1 MKRAISSGLAE
12 GFGPVGILRRLAL
25 SLIVLLPVPGLM
37 AREITFAWDANT
49 EPVLGGYRLYYGP
62 ADRQYSSVIDVGN
75 QTTYTVFG
83 FADDTMYCVAVTAY
97 DTTKTIE
104 SAFSNTVTV
113 PTTDLWV
120 IEKPHTASFD
130 SDQDLTLKC
139 KADAGFPAPPFQ
151 PAPF

>member
-1 MKRAISSGLAE
+1 MKRAISSGLAK

-25 SLIVLLPVPGLM
+25 SLIVLLPVPGLV
-37 AREITFAWDANT
+37 AREITFTWDANT

-62 ADRQYSSVIDVGN
+62 ADRKYTSVVDVGN

-83 FADDTMYCVAVTAY
+83 LADDTMYCVAATAY

-113 PTTDLWV
+113 PATDLWV
-120 IEKPHTASFD
+120 IEKPHTASLD
-130 SDQDLTLKC
+130 SGQNLMLEC
-139 KADAGFPAPPFQ
+139 KIDADFSASSF
-151 PAPF
+151 

>member
-1 MKRAISSGLAE
+1 MKRAISGGLAK

-25 SLIVLLPVPGLM
+25 SLMLLFSVPGLM

-62 ADRQYSSVIDVGN
+62 ADRKYTSVIDVGN
-75 QTTYTVFG
+75 QTIYTVFG
-83 FADDTMYCVAVTAY
+83 LADDIMYCVAVTAY

-139 KADAGFPAPPFQ
+139 KADADFPASSF
-151 PAPF
+151 